1 MKIKINLFKKIFLF
15 SIFLIIFTVSLSYI
29 LSTFAA
35 DSFYIS
41 RKKNEIVQI
50 KDKVKNFYNDEYIL
64 EEYVDNIKDKE
75 GIDISIKERKEFTK
89 PHHRRQRQ
97 RDKID
102 KMEEGFHIISIQNN
116 IMLLVYKENLS
127 SDKTLFITT
136 SLSVMSSHRHEVY
149 LLNLITMVIAMI
161 ISIFIS
167 RKFAKKITDN
177 ISSLNRV
184 AQKITKLD
192 FSEKS
197 EIDSS
202 DELKDLSRSINIMSN
217 SISTSIEN
225 LNSFVSN
232 ASHELK
238 TPITVIDTHAQRL
251 INGNIEDENE
261 RRNYYKVILKE
272 SRNMN
277 SLVNDLLL
285 ISKLSSID
293 LNLQK
298 EKFKFLEILKES
310 IEKFEFLELQKD
322 IEWKINLEN
331 IELYGNK
338 KLIKIVIDNLVQ
350 NALKY
355 SPENS
360 EIKIYDKEDKIFI
373 ENPIYLKEINE
384 TEKLFEPFYRG
395 NNATELN
402 IDGSG
407 LGLSLIKKILDIHF
421 VKYGIKIEKNMFIF
435 YFDIFR

>member
-75 GIDISIKERKEFTK
+75 GIDISIKERKEFMK
-89 PHHRRQRQ
+89 PHHRKQRQ
-97 RDKID
+97 KDKLD

-167 RKFAKKITDN
+167 RKFAKRITDN
-177 ISSLNRV
+177 ILSLNRV

-238 TPITVIDTHAQRL
+238 TPITVIDTHVQRL
-251 INGNIEDENE
+251 LNGNIEDENE
-261 RRNYYKVILKE
+261 RRDYYKVILKE

-277 SLVNDLLL
+277 SLVKDLLL

-298 EKFKFLEILKES
+298 EKFRFLEILKES

-322 IEWKINLEN
+322 IEWKIDLEN

-338 KLIKIVIDNLVQ
+338 KLIKIVVDNLVQ

-360 EIKIYDKEDKIFI
+360 EIKVYNKEDKIFI

-407 LGLSLIKKILDIHF
+407 LGLSLIKKILDIHS
-421 VKYGIKIEKNMFIF
+421 VKYGINIEKNMFIF